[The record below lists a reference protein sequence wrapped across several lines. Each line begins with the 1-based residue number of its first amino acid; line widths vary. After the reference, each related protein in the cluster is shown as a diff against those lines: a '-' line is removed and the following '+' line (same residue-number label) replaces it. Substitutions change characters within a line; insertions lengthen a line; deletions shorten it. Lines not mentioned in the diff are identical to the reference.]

1 MTKKNWK
8 NRALHITVSA
18 NKLQDMI
25 IGVDGNIKIRKVEIT
40 PSFLFLYLSLIL
52 STFMNV

>member
-40 PSFLFLYLSLIL
+40 PSFLFLFYTKLWIL
-52 STFMNV
+52 PIKA